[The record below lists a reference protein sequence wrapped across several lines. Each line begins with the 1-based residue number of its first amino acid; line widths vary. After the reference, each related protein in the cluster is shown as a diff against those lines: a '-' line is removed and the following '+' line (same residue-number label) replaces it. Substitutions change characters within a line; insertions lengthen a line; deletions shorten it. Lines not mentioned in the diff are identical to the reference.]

1 LKPADSYFT
10 NRSAALRESRHGE
23 NADLLVLISKAFY
36 QSCSI
41 LYTAHG
47 SLSDKDG
54 SSAKQEVVR
63 VLPLYPSSDQN
74 RWHCDDGFLQADLSG
89 VRPPLLC
96 RECAQDNQCGER
108 QDVKDHM

>member
-1 LKPADSYFT
+1 LKPADSHFT

-63 VLPLYPSSDQN
+63 VLPLTCHLT
-74 RWHCDDGFLQADLSG
+74 RIDGTATMASCKPTYQ
-89 VRPPLLC
+89 
-96 RECAQDNQCGER
+96 E
-108 QDVKDHM
+108 